1 MSAQKF
7 AVVSHIVP
15 PSYSGQAVMLYRIL
29 KKFNPKDYLVIASSN
44 QDKNT
49 ISTNVLT
56 CENLM
61 IPSYKRIT
69 SIYDSIFLKPLNF
82 LSAINQ
88 RSKEL
93 TKILKKYPSVNTL
106 VACTG
111 DFIDLPACYLCAKK
125 VKIKLV
131 CYLFDDYVSQWTGVM
146 GFLARVIY
154 RPIFRFSKSLIVPNE
169 FLANKYKFLNSKIV
183 IVRNPVDHRGNINKV
198 EFTKNN
204 FNIVYT
210 GAVYDAHFDAFR
222 SFVSCIKKI
231 PDVRLHLYT
240 AQPKSNLLKNSILT
254 DQVICH
260 PYLRESDIANVLV
273 SADLLFLPLA
283 FNSPYP
289 EVIRTSAPGKM
300 GEYLQSGRPIIVY
313 APKNSFVSDFFRK
326 NHCGIVVDKQNEK
339 LLIEAIKKI
348 RQNKDLV
355 KEIKKN
361 SLKIAQDFD
370 IDKNILR
377 FKRALE

>member
-1 MSAQKF
+1 MSTQKF

-29 KKFNPKDYLVIASSN
+29 KKFNPEDYLIIASSN
-44 QDKNT
+44 QDKN
-49 ISTNVLT
+49 IVSTNILT
-56 CENLM
+56 CENLT
-61 IPSYKRIT
+61 IPLYKRIN
-69 SIYDSIFLKPLNF
+69 SIYCFVFLKPLNF
-82 LSAINQ
+82 LRAINQ
-88 RSKEL
+88 RSREL
-93 TKILKKYPSVNTL
+93 AKILKRYPNINTL

-111 DFIDLPACYLCAKK
+111 DFIDLPACYMCAKK
-125 VKIKLV
+125 TKIKLV
-131 CYLFDDYVSQWTGVM
+131 CYLFDDYVSQWTGFM
-146 GFLARVIY
+146 GFLAWVIH

-183 IVRNPVDHRGNINKV
+183 IVRNPINPSGNVNKI

-210 GAVYDAHFDAFR
+210 GAVYDAHLDAFK

-231 PDVRLHLYT
+231 PDARLHLYT
-240 AQPKSNLLKNSILT
+240 AQPKKDLLKSSILT
-254 DQVICH
+254 DQVIYH
-260 PYLRESDIANVLV
+260 PHLRENDVANVLA

-300 GEYLQSGRPIIVY
+300 GEYLQSGRPTIVY
-313 APKNSFVSDFFRK
+313 APKNSFISDFFRK
-326 NHCGIVVDKQNEK
+326 NYCGVVVDEQNEQ
-339 LLIEAIKKI
+339 LLIEAIEKI
-348 RQNKDLV
+348 RENKDLV

-361 SLKIAQDFD
+361 SLKIAREFD

-377 FKRALE
+377 FKRALK